1 MLLNIF
7 LVEKIEY
14 IYNTLVITYWEKDGM
29 ENKEM
34 KLIVKIIGLVGAIF
48 CGICL
53 ILPWAGIS
61 MLGSGMSLYPWG
73 ASSYSP
79 IASTWDFFF
88 IDSISTGVTE
98 NIVLSVV
105 MIVAFIITIIAL
117 IAGILGVIKIGKKPS
132 NSMLTAGILSIIAVI
147 LCVIAISQANALINQ
162 IGFGIGFGFGAG
174 FFLIIIVM
182 ILYFVT
188 FALQKL
194 FITSPMPGTYQQPMY
209 QQPQYGQQP
218 QMMYSQT
225 PQQPAQQMPPPPAP
239 PVQQTPPPKQ
249 PPQPPQPAETP
260 PKSQANA
267 GKQFCQGCGAQLKP
281 KAKFCASCGKQ
292 L

>member
-14 IYNTLVITYWEKDGM
+14 IYNTLIITYWEKDGM
-29 ENKEM
+29 EIKEM
-34 KLIVKIIGLVGAIF
+34 KLIIKIIGLVGAIF
-48 CGICL
+48 AL
-53 ILPWAGIS
+53 IALFT
-61 MLGSGMSLYPWG
+61 PWG
-73 ASSYSP
+73 IGAYLFGADLG
-79 IASTWDFFF
+79 ILLGGWDFFY
-88 IDSISTGVTE
+88 INTMSASATAGTWQLILYG
-98 NIVLSVV
+98 VV
-105 MIVAFIITIIAL
+105 MIILFILTLITMILGLLTFKKIDTRGPKAYLTPAILATVAFVLYIVGLSASTLILGYNIGFFMIL
-117 IAGILGVIKIGKKPS
+117 IAMILFYVSFVLAK
-132 NSMLTAGILSIIAVI
+132 V
-147 LCVIAISQANALINQ
+147 
-162 IGFGIGFGFGAG
+162 FGITA
-174 FFLIIIVM
+174 
-182 ILYFVT
+182 T
-188 FALQKL
+188 Q
-194 FITSPMPGTYQQPMY
+194 PMYQQPTY